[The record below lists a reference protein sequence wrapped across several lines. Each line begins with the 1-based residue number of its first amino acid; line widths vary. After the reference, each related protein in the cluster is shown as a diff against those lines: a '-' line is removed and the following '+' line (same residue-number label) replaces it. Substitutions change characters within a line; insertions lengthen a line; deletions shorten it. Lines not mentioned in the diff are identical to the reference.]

1 MGFSRK
7 RTSPQNPKPR
17 GKNRICWG
25 KSQISWGEKGK
36 GKTQLLF
43 SFNPDQGRK
52 QISRSRGTPCQARQG
67 HGVQE
72 GRVVLFSCCCR
83 LRASA
88 MAGLLMRQRE
98 RAHRAREACSHTLS
112 LSADME
118 ALGIL
123 MGLVQQKQTQQARGD
138 IEEAGEAYR
147 AVLQTYGDGN
157 QVTSSAVRTKPHEPS
172 LRARDVC
179 SPRGDGRSLSAHA
192 CRCACAG
199 RWPHTCCSRHRMSNT
214 RECRPAAGL
223 ARGWRLPCRTQP
235 VGHAGFCSA
244 REVRL

>member
-1 MGFSRK
+1 M
-7 RTSPQNPKPR
+7 
-17 GKNRICWG
+17 
-25 KSQISWGEKGK
+25 
-36 GKTQLLF
+36 
-43 SFNPDQGRK
+43 
-52 QISRSRGTPCQARQG
+52 
-67 HGVQE
+67 
-72 GRVVLFSCCCR
+72 LFSCCCR